1 MADLATKTRTRR
13 LLISM
18 ARKRQRAGSGSS
30 QEFLLER
37 TTRMQFPDPAA
48 ILTPLRWA
56 VVGAAAARMYMPE
69 RATND
74 LDILISGRDAEEA
87 RAKLGAAGAV
97 YKSNPAIGGSS
108 WTLPDGFPL
117 DVIESRA
124 EWTNEALDQ
133 AMVNRGPQ
141 GMPILSLPYLVLTKF
156 EASRVQDWADMTRM
170 LGQASEAQLDAVR
183 AVFRQHLPD
192 ETEDLESL
200 ITLGQL
206 EMR

>member
-1 MADLATKTRTRR
+1 MAQ
-13 LLISM
+13 
-18 ARKRQRAGSGSS
+18 KRQRVGSGSS

-48 ILTPLRWA
+48 ILEPLRWV

-74 LDILISGRDAEEA
+74 LDILIRATDAEAA
-87 RAKLGAAGAV
+87 RAKLKAAGAV
-97 YKSNPAIGGSS
+97 YRSELTIGGSS

-117 DVIESRA
+117 DVIEGHESWI
-124 EWTNEALDQ
+124 ETALDEAQ
-133 AMVNRGPQ
+133 TNRGPQ

-156 EASRVQDWADMTRM
+156 EASRVQDLADMTRM
-170 LGQASEAQLDAVR
+170 LGQASEEQIDAVR
-183 AVFRQHLPD
+183 AVFRQWLPD

-206 EMR
+206 EMS